1 MLAYEGNQPF
11 IFISYSHTDRERVL
25 PIIESLADKGF
36 RIWYD
41 DGVNAGARW
50 ADDIADHIAASRF
63 VLAFISHRWTKSGFC
78 RKELTFAVEC
88 EKGLIPIYLDEGV
101 EETRGV
107 RMLVGEYQALYFYR
121 FSSFQEL
128 VDKLTDEPLLQVCR
142 LSDGEPSDEGKAH
155 AGENNKVAVTSDAN
169 TAYSSADAAPPV
181 MAHTPNTAKTAP
193 VTAPPVVTAPRP
205 VNDLA
210 DFDIRGGVLVK
221 YKGKGGVVTL
231 PDGITAIAK
240 YAFAKTPVTDVLLP
254 ASIGLI
260 GFRAFS
266 GCSYLKRVTVTTGV
280 PIRIEANAFEDCVSM
295 TNVINAATVVEVGD
309 FAFARCAALDV
320 INLSGAVSIGRL
332 CFEGCHALRGVKVSV
347 SVSLGYK
354 AIPEKTKLVH

>member
-25 PIIESLADKGF
+25 PIIEALADKGF

-50 ADDIADHIAASRF
+50 ADDIANHIAASRF
-63 VLAFISHRWTKSGFC
+63 VLAFISHRWNTSGFC
-78 RKELTFAVEC
+78 RKELTYAVEC

-101 EETRGV
+101 EESRGV

-121 FSSFQEL
+121 FANRQEL
-128 VDKLTDEPLLQVCR
+128 VDKLLDEPLLQPCR
-142 LSDGEPSDEGKAH
+142 LLDGEPSDEGKVRSA
-155 AGENNKVAVTSDAN
+155 ENNKVDTSVDAN
-169 TAYSSADAAPPV
+169 TAFSMADAASPV
-181 MAHTPNTAKTAP
+181 ADHTTKEAKTAP
-193 VTAPPVVTAPRP
+193 VTAAPSATPRP

-210 DFDIRGGVLVK
+210 DFDIRAGVLVK
-221 YKGKGGVVTL
+221 YKGKGGVVTV
-231 PDGITAIAK
+231 PSGVTAIAK

-254 ASIGLI
+254 ASVGVI

-266 GCSYLKRVTVTTGV
+266 GCAYLKCVTITTGV
-280 PIRIEANAFEDCVSM
+280 PIRVEANAFEDCISM

-347 SVSLGYK
+347 TVSLGYK